1 MKTGTSSLREL
12 IREILKEQGILSL
25 MNQFA
30 GMCAGGAGLS
40 QPTANVGGV
49 GNVPPG
55 LGTEKEEEKAMF
67 ELQEKILREWLAA

>member
-1 MKTGTSSLREL
+1 MKTGTSNLRKL

-40 QPTANVGGV
+40 QPTASAGGV

-55 LGTEKEEEKAMF
+55 LGTEEEEEKD
-67 ELQEKILREWLAA
+67 ENEEEESTRRSD